1 MAEAFAQS
9 AHGDETSDGSAPKWI
24 AQFMTWALI
33 LLLVWLPL
41 QTPIAIAVF
50 QYGHSESLAR
60 AVLLL
65 KDASVALLVLFS
77 LAVTW
82 RSLKLR
88 WFDKVAI
95 AYVVV
100 VGIYSTVPWL
110 LGSHQ
115 TITVVASSARQF
127 AMPVEAYAL
136 GRLAFLAGAD
146 VKFIF
151 KAFVAASAV
160 VALMGVAEYFFLPI
174 TFWSSTLDLVT
185 FERVVQSI
193 PGAKNLWDIALLGE
207 YGAGT
212 GVYPRSIATFT
223 HPVGAGLYFLLP
235 MGLTVAAWFGGEA
248 RGKRLMTAGLVAL
261 TLLFGLATIVTIS
274 RGAWVAAAAIVIMC
288 GYAFRR
294 FRLAILCLAIAG
306 IFVAGVPPFNTSITS
321 ALDRND
327 ASVLGHIEA
336 IGRDVE
342 TGITNV
348 FGLGLGSADRV
359 VMKNAAPPKP
369 KSSPG
374 SVTQT
379 TTGSNDAESVGLGED
394 LYLSVFIS
402 TGPLGAL
409 TFVAWCL
416 GLIVALL
423 RGARRSPN
431 RSLLIGASAALI
443 GALLSALTCSALM
456 RFTTAASVWLL
467 LGLAT
472 GLVLAVSPE
481 AGDPLRL
488 GFPRPRRRGRPL
500 PPDQSESGPA

>member
-1 MAEAFAQS
+1 
-9 AHGDETSDGSAPKWI
+9 
-24 AQFMTWALI
+24 MTWALI

-50 QYGHSESLAR
+50 QYGHSEGLAR

-65 KDASVALLVLFS
+65 KDASVALLVLLS
-77 LAVTW
+77 LAATW

-100 VGIYSTVPWL
+100 VVIYSTMPWL
-110 LGSHQ
+110 LGSNQ
-115 TITVVASSARQF
+115 TITAVASSARQF
-127 AMPVEAYAL
+127 ALPVEAYAL
-136 GRLAFLAGAD
+136 GRLAFLTGAD

-160 VALMGVAEYFFLPI
+160 VALIGITEYFFLPV

-185 FERVVQSI
+185 FERVVQDI

-207 YGAGT
+207 YGAGV
-212 GVYPRSIATFT
+212 GAYPRSIATFT

-235 MGLTVAAWFGGEA
+235 LGLSVSAWYSGEA
-248 RGKRLMTAGLVAL
+248 RGRRLMTAGLVGL
-261 TLLFGLATIVTIS
+261 TLLFGLATLVTIS
-274 RGAWVAAAAIVIMC
+274 RGAWLAAAAIVLMC
-288 GYAFRR
+288 GYAFHRI
-294 FRLAILCLAIAG
+294 RLALLCLAIAG
-306 IFVAGVPPFNTSITS
+306 IFIAGVPPFNDSITS
-321 ALDRND
+321 ALNRND
-327 ASVLGHIEA
+327 SSVIGHMEA

-342 TGITNV
+342 AGIAHV

-359 VMKNAAPPKP
+359 VMQGAAPPKP
-369 KSSPG
+369 PPG
-374 SVTQT
+374 SVVQP
-379 TTGSNDAESVGLGED
+379 TTGSNDAESVGLGEN
-394 LYLSVFIS
+394 LYLSVLIS

-416 GLIVALL
+416 GVIVALL
-423 RGARRSPN
+423 RGARKSPY
-431 RSLLIGASAALI
+431 RWLLIGAAAALI
-443 GALLSALTCSALM
+443 GALASALTSSALM

-472 GLVLAVSPE
+472 GLVLALSPE
-481 AGDPLRL
+481 AGDPPRL
-488 GFPRPRRRGRPL
+488 SFRRPRRRGLPL
-500 PPDQSESGPA
+500 PPDHSESGPA